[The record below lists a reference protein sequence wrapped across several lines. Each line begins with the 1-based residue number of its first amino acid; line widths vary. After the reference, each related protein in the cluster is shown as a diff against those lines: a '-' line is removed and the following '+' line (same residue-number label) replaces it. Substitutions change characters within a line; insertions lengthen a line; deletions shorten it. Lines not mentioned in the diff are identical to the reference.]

1 MDCPPSAVD
10 APEVYEVV
18 VRPDY
23 YRGLDNHEAC

>member
-10 APEVYEVV
+10 DPEVYETV

-23 YRGLDNHEAC
+23 YQGHEAC